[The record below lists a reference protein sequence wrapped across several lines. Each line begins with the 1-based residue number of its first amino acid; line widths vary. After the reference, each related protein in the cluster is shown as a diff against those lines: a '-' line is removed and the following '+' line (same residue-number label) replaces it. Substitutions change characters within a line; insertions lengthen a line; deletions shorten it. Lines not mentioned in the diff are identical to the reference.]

1 MKISQQQFE
10 AIQKKRSGFF
20 AHQAPTQK
28 TPAQKVQALGRMKAG
43 AMNKTEEAYAARL
56 EFQKH
61 TGHILW
67 YKFEGITFKLADDT
81 RYTPD
86 FVVMLSNGELEAHEV
101 KGQWQDDAKVKI
113 KVAASMFPLRFIAVK
128 VRRKKDGGGW
138 MVEDYS

>member
-1 MKISQQQFE
+1 MKITPQQYND
-10 AIQKKRSGFF
+10 IQKKRADAGLGKL
-20 AHQAPTQK
+20 AQK
-28 TPAQKVQALGRMKAG
+28 TMAQKVQALGRMKAG
-43 AMNKTEEAYAARL
+43 VMNKTEASYAAWL
-56 EFQKH
+56 ELQKH
-61 TGHILW
+61 TGNILW

-86 FVVMLSNGELEAHEV
+86 FVVMLANGELEAHEV

>member
-1 MKISQQQFE
+1 MKISQQQFDD
-10 AIQKKRSGFF
+10 IQKKRANFSRVPPM
-20 AHQAPTQK
+20 QAST
-28 TPAQKVQALGRMKAG
+28 AQKVQALGRMKAG
-43 AMNKTEEAYAARL
+43 VMNKTEASYAARL
-56 EFQKH
+56 ELQKH
-61 TGHILW
+61 TGNILW

-86 FVVMLSNGELEAHEV
+86 FVVMLANGELEAHEV

-113 KVAASMFPLRFIAVK
+113 KVAASMFPMRFIAVK